1 MFQRRP
7 RRFRHRSDGRGHQRH
22 ANGGGQIRITPNAF
36 SNNERRN
43 NFRSTQSAEKLLEK
57 YNALAKEAL
66 SSGDRILSENY
77 FQHAEHFSRIVD
89 GKNKNQ
95 TGIITGD
102 ASDELFAGYNFFL
115 SKNYKE
121 IDSDLKKIW
130 KVMEF
135 PSKKIGAHFGMN
147 VEYPYLNEKVKKL
160 AMEIPVELKIN
171 SERNKTYGKWILR
184 KAFEDK
190 ISRSLLWRDKTPMGD
205 GSGSAGLV
213 TFFDQYYSD
222 ETYNQKLKDVKKE
235 DDVMLYSK
243 EQLYYYQIFRGFYF
257 RNYIESKNI

>member
-89 GKNKNQ
+89 DKNKNQ
-95 TGIITGD
+95 DRVQISSTPKES
-102 ASDELFAGYNFFL
+102 SDNLV
-115 SKNYKE
+115 KNTNSVPE
-121 IDSDLKKIW
+121 Q
-130 KVMEF
+130 
-135 PSKKIGAHFGMN
+135 
-147 VEYPYLNEKVKKL
+147 EKQEQEKQ
-160 AMEIPVELKIN
+160 EQE
-171 SERNKTYGKWILR
+171 
-184 KAFEDK
+184 
-190 ISRSLLWRDKTPMGD
+190 
-205 GSGSAGLV
+205 
-213 TFFDQYYSD
+213 
-222 ETYNQKLKDVKKE
+222 KKE
-235 DDVMLYSK
+235 
-243 EQLYYYQIFRGFYF
+243 
-257 RNYIESKNI
+257 